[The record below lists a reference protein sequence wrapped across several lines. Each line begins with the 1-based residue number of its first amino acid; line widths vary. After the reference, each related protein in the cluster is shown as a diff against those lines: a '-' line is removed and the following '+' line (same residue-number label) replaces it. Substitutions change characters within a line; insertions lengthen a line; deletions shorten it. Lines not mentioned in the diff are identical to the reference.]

1 MKNVIAAAIL
11 LAASACAQAV
21 CEQGDLSGKW
31 KLFMTNSTDW
41 GICTVKFSASSGA
54 AKGSC
59 KSSQGKD
66 SVKGKFKLDSS
77 CALTGYIDDGEVR
90 GNLKGAQLSRDRQAM
105 HGIIELFGSGVLFS
119 ALKV

>member
-11 LAASACAQAV
+11 LAASTGVQAV
-21 CEQGDLSGKW
+21 CEQGPVSGKW
-31 KLFMTNSTDW
+31 KLFLANSSDW
-41 GICTVKFSASSGA
+41 GACTLKFSASSGA
-54 AKGSC
+54 LKGTC

-90 GNLKGAQLSRDRQAM
+90 GNLKGGQLSRDRQSIQ
-105 HGIIELFGSGVLFS
+105 GIVELYGSGVLFS